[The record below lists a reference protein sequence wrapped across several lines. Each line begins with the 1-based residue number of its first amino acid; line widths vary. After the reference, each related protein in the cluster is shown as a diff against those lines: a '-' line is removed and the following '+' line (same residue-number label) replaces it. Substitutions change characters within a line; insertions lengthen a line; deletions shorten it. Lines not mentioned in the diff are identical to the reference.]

1 MPSKNQHIKMA
12 GLNEQFGEEV
22 LSLEK
27 RFNSWAVVAFFYS
40 ALHWVDAYLATLGY
54 HPPRHVERNDRLR
67 RESILR
73 KIRSDYRHLK
83 TDSVD
88 ARYNIRSFRDSEI
101 QLVRGY
107 LETIKAHIQGK
118 L

>member
-1 MPSKNQHIKMA
+1 MA
-12 GLNEQFGEEV
+12 GLNEQFGEVV
-22 LSLEK
+22 LSQEK
-27 RFNSWAVVAFFYS
+27 RFNSWAVTAFFYS

-54 HPPRHVERNDRLR
+54 HPPRHVERDNFLH

-73 KIRSDYRHLK
+73 RIHSDYRHLK

-101 QLVRGY
+101 QLLRVY
-107 LETIKAHIQGK
+107 LETIKAHLQGK